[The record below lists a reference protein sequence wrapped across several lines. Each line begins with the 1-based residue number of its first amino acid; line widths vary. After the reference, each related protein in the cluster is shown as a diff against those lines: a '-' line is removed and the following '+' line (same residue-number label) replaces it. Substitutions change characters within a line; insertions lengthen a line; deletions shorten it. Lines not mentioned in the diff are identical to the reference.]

1 MDNFLL
7 HAVVAELESKLSGSQ
22 SRARIGRMWQYG
34 SSGLLFD
41 LQRRDGKLLAVSV
54 DPNLLGIYLTSST
67 SRQFGDEPATDTQ
80 FIALLKKYLGGGV
93 LRSIEKLGYDRL
105 VRFEFTVETEGGEQV
120 DRQLIVLLTG
130 RAANVLITEND
141 QIIAVLK
148 QRADKSDVFI
158 EPAPPADRIDPF
170 QCSSEK
176 LDQLIADSANDI
188 ALAAQNKLIGFSP
201 LYAREL
207 AARSSGK
214 SPHAALEELLSEI
227 FEKPHH
233 PRIYS
238 SPSLEILRSKE
249 GLPEFVMI
257 LSPII
262 LTHPGDLHEEEF
274 ESINDAADAYF
285 KILNSRRK
293 FTAIKQK
300 ISSRLTAKVK
310 KVRTLISNLQRE
322 RESFKNAEI
331 HQRYGDLL
339 LANLHQAVKTENG
352 FSVTDFFD
360 ASQATIEIPSAN
372 KPTARDAA
380 EQYFKLARKARHGI
394 EAVYSRLPAA
404 EKDLEQLEGMIRQL
418 ASLESIKDLTVHAD
432 QTGAS
437 QPSIG
442 SSGSSGS
449 SGNNL
454 QVASGRSRNKEV
466 KLTGVR
472 RYKSSDGFEILVG
485 RTDKDNDNL
494 TFRISKSFDLWL
506 HAADYPGSHVV
517 LRNPQRKEIPHRSI
531 AEAAQLAAKF
541 SQAGGGGKVAVNFC
555 ERKFVTKMKG
565 FAPGQVRLSSFK
577 TILVEPAEAGER
589 LL

>member
-34 SSGLLFD
+34 SSGLLID

-105 VRFEFTVETEGGEQV
+105 VRFEFTVETDGGEQV

-141 QIIAVLK
+141 QIIAALK
-148 QRADKSDVFI
+148 QREDKSGVFI
-158 EPAPPADRIDPF
+158 EPVPPADRIDPF

-188 ALAAQNKLIGFSP
+188 ALAAQNNLIGFSP

-249 GLPEFVMI
+249 GLPEFAMI
-257 LSPII
+257 VAPII
-262 LTHPGDLHEEEF
+262 LTHHGDLHQEEF

-300 ISSRLTAKVK
+300 ISSRLTAKIK

-380 EQYFKLARKARHGI
+380 EQYFKLAR
-394 EAVYSRLPAA
+394 
-404 EKDLEQLEGMIRQL
+404 
-418 ASLESIKDLTVHAD
+418 
-432 QTGAS
+432 
-437 QPSIG
+437 
-442 SSGSSGS
+442 
-449 SGNNL
+449 
-454 QVASGRSRNKEV
+454 
-466 KLTGVR
+466 
-472 RYKSSDGFEILVG
+472 
-485 RTDKDNDNL
+485 
-494 TFRISKSFDLWL
+494 
-506 HAADYPGSHVV
+506 
-517 LRNPQRKEIPHRSI
+517 
-531 AEAAQLAAKF
+531 
-541 SQAGGGGKVAVNFC
+541 
-555 ERKFVTKMKG
+555 
-565 FAPGQVRLSSFK
+565 
-577 TILVEPAEAGER
+577 
-589 LL
+589 